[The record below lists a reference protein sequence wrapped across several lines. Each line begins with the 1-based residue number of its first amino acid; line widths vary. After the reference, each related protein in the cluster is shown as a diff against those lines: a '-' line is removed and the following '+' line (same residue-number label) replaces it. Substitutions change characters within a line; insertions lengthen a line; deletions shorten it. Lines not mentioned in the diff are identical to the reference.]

1 MAQKKDMKESEWWSK
16 WGHMLMMR
24 VSWRKVFYQFAITP
38 LTNDHK
44 FSGLFLWE
52 DWRSLAGFSG
62 LNSRRQQNSIPL
74 WGPEGR
80 ICFQAH
86 PCFWQISAPC
96 SCRTEVS
103 ISLALGPSVFKPTVR
118 LLNPPQIFSLPSPSD
133 SLSLLWRAHMMTLA
147 PHR

>member
-1 MAQKKDMKESEWWSK
+1 MAQKKYMKESEWWSK
-16 WGHMLMMR
+16 WGHMLMIR
-24 VSWRKVFYQFAITP
+24 ISWWKIFYRFAIAP

-52 DWRSLAGFSG
+52 DWHSLAGFSG
-62 LNSRRQQNSIPL
+62 LNSRCRQESIPL

-86 PCFWQISAPC
+86 PCFGRIQLLVVVGLRSPFPWLLAP
-96 SCRTEVS
+96 
-103 ISLALGPSVFKPTVR
+103 LPSSHQDVLWSPSH
-118 LLNPPQIFSLPSPSD
+118 IFNLTSPSD

-147 PHR
+147 LHR